1 MVDGADRHTPTLTAN
16 DARGLAVR
24 QVNYLRAH
32 ARQSPTAHIQRQE
45 YSPGGLLVRQWDA
58 RPGKSEPDLQRTHG
72 LSGVPLFTWHGD
84 SGWRMELYGEAGQVL
99 RRWDQRGS
107 RQTIEYD
114 RQLRTVA
121 RHEQSS
127 TQPASLTIERLVYGD
142 NSAQNALHNRCGQLV
157 RHLDPAGSLDV
168 PDFGLGSAPLHEKR
182 RYLKTLD
189 LPHWPDLPEAQDAM
203 LEPAFFETQWEY
215 IATGDQSRQTDARQH
230 QQRFTFDIA
239 GQLERLQ
246 LVISGSAPQTV
257 LEQFDYHAD
266 GQLQKHKAGNGVISN
281 WAFDPAS
288 GRLIEQTAAKGT
300 TRYQHLSY
308 SYDPVGNVT
317 QITDAT
323 RTTEYF
329 SGQRIEP
336 TRTFSYNSRY
346 QLIRATGYESAG
358 ASTRPDLPDWAPLD
372 SLDRL
377 RKYTQKYEYDLSE
390 NLTKLVHTTGITG
403 QGHTV
408 AMAIDATTNRC
419 LSWSQGN
426 TARNRTL
433 HYDADGNLQT
443 LPPAGKT
450 LEWNTRN
457 QLQSVVQ
464 ISRTGSADDREH
476 YAYSAQGNRLRKWQ
490 STRASAVAHIRE
502 VRYSPGLEI
511 KRVDDREKYHVIHLH
526 AGRSQIRFLHWVEDL
541 PKGIENDQ
549 MRYCLGDQQGSTVL
563 ELDSAAGV
571 ISNEGYYPFG
581 GTAWWAATSEVQA
594 SYKTIR
600 YSNKE
605 RDASGLYYY
614 GARYYAPWMMRWVS
628 PDPAGT
634 VDGLNLYAM
643 VKNNPM
649 SYVDPT
655 GQARGRLDY
664 LDLAPAPSPLPVRQA
679 ALSSDTS
686 LAAHFD
692 TFNTETANM
701 MQRAAAFREATLGTS
716 GQEKKNIIA
725 REGLKNEDNPDL
737 LPPKVA
743 HAGYTSLKHELAEN
757 LFFNVQAKPTK
768 FPGLRFVQGMSA
780 NETATRKTIRQ
791 TMPIPGFNGA
801 KELPVT
807 LESIIDRIEV
817 TDLDAMVTGVKKLYG
832 QTKTKMHPFTE
843 QQLRTHIQDSNFR
856 LPAHAGVPGTH
867 AEVLAQNSLLHRLDA
882 QGSSIS
888 AGLRDTA
895 MYTVRV
901 EAPNSEFP
909 SCDHCSG
916 IVSPLIYMLTDR
928 TQANR
933 MAQLPI
939 APLRRRRSI

>member
-142 NSAQNALHNRCGQLV
+142 NSAQNALHNRCGQLI
-157 RHLDPAGSLDV
+157 RHLDPAGSLEILDY
-168 PDFGLGSAPLHEKR
+168 GLGGAPLHETR

-377 RKYTQKYEYDLSE
+377 RNYTQKYEYDLSE

-901 EAPNSEFP
+901 EAPNPEFP